1 MKQPKGQ
8 SEFNHREQNPFKPFN
23 QKRIYSR
30 LLHDFHN
37 HWGDLKT
44 HMVEGDSR
52 NKSQNHNIELGHH

>member
-23 QKRIYSR
+23 QKRIYYR

-37 HWGDLKT
+37 HWEDLKNT
-44 HMVEGDSR
+44 C
-52 NKSQNHNIELGHH
+52 